1 MKRVCVLFGG
11 ISSESAISLA
21 TGQAILKAVE
31 RLGYDAV
38 PIKVTENL
46 ESCIQSLTN
55 PRCDVAVIG
64 LHGKYAEDGIIQG
77 VLEYLK
83 IPYTGSGVLASALAM
98 NKLKAKEMFALH
110 GIPIAKHV
118 VVRRGD
124 HKLSLPVPVV
134 VKPNI
139 EGSSVG
145 ISVVESESD
154 YKVALEEAFRFD
166 DTVLV
171 EEYIPGVEIS
181 IPVYL
186 GESLEGIEIS
196 PKSGFYDYKN
206 KYTSGATDYFIPPR
220 VSEDIRDNLRE
231 LALRAFEALGC
242 RQYGRV
248 DFRVNGDKPY
258 VLEVN
263 TLPGCTETSLVPKA
277 LSYKGIGFDEF
288 IKSLIETARC
298 DY

>member
-1 MKRVCVLFGG
+1 MKRVAVLFGG

-31 RLGYDAV
+31 RIGYDAV
-38 PIKVTENL
+38 PIKVSEDL
-46 ESCIQSLTN
+46 ESCLQKLTQ
-55 PRCDVAVIG
+55 PKCDVAVIG
-64 LHGKYAEDGIIQG
+64 LHGKYAEDGTIQG
-77 VLEYLK
+77 LLEYLK

-98 NKLKAKEMFALH
+98 NKLKAKEMFSLY
-110 GIPIAKHV
+110 GVPIAKHIV
-118 VVRRGD
+118 VKAGD

-145 ISVVESESD
+145 ISIVERENE
-154 YKVALEEAFRFD
+154 YKVALDEAFRFD
-166 DTVLV
+166 DIVLV
-171 EEYIPGVEIS
+171 EEYIPGIEIS
-181 IPVYL
+181 VPVYL
-186 GESLEGIEIS
+186 GEALEGIEIS

-220 VSEDIRDNLRE
+220 VSEDIRANLQDI
-231 LALRAFEALGC
+231 ALSAFDALGC

-248 DFRVNGDKPY
+248 DFRLNGEKPY

-263 TLPGCTETSLVPKA
+263 TLPGCTETSLVPKSLA
-277 LSYKGIGFDEF
+277 YRGIGFDEF
-288 IKSLIETARC
+288 IKSLVETARC